1 MKVRLNQLACSGLE
15 THRGGIPA
23 GVQAALFHYTGK
35 LKAGRRPRS
44 YPPFLA
50 GQKSRPAHLVLDLPI
65 DPEVEELLERE
76 ARASKVTV
84 NQIVGHS
91 ILVYLA
97 ENEFVATASS

>member
-1 MKVRLNQLACSGLE
+1 MKVELSQLACAGLE

-23 GVQAALFHYTGK
+23 GVRAALFHYTGK
-35 LKAGRRPRS
+35 LKAGRRPRP

-50 GQKSRPAHLVLDLPI
+50 GQPSRPAHLVLDVEI
-65 DPEVEELLERE
+65 DPEVERLLERE
-76 ARASKVTV
+76 AETSKVTV

-97 ENEFVATASS
+97 EREFVSTAST